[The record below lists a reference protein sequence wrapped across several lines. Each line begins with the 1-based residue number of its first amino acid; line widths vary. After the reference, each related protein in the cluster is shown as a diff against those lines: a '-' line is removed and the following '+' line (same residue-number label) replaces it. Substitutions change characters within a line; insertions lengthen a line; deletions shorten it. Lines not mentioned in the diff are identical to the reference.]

1 MENIWYVKIV
11 ENQDIIFIS
20 TMMEDMYVISVLDFI
35 LHVLHVESYMISM
48 ILNMGM
54 PEEENVFPVEIR
66 AMLINYIWALR
77 NCIKKI
83 AKHYT
88 NRIEIKKHFLREM
101 LFLWANP
108 IMPHNI
114 MAFFQNILLISGL
127 ERVVVVDDIG
137 NPLVVALVGYHANM
151 IGK

>member
-54 PEEENVFPVEIR
+54 LAEENVSLV
-66 AMLINYIWALR
+66 
-77 NCIKKI
+77 
-83 AKHYT
+83 
-88 NRIEIKKHFLREM
+88 EIKK
-101 LFLWANP
+101 
-108 IMPHNI
+108 
-114 MAFFQNILLISGL
+114 
-127 ERVVVVDDIG
+127 
-137 NPLVVALVGYHANM
+137 
-151 IGK
+151 

>member
-1 MENIWYVKIV
+1 M

-66 AMLINYIWALR
+66 AMLINYTIYEHCA
-77 NCIKKI
+77 
-83 AKHYT
+83 
-88 NRIEIKKHFLREM
+88 
-101 LFLWANP
+101 
-108 IMPHNI
+108 
-114 MAFFQNILLISGL
+114 
-127 ERVVVVDDIG
+127 V
-137 NPLVVALVGYHANM
+137 
-151 IGK
+151 

>member
-1 MENIWYVKIV
+1 MVCKNCGKPGHHFHQHYDGGYVCDKCIG
-11 ENQDIIFIS
+11 F
-20 TMMEDMYVISVLDFI
+20 Y

-88 NRIEIKKHFLREM
+88 NRIDVKYKKAFPEG
-101 LFLWANP
+101 N
-108 IMPHNI
+108 
-114 MAFFQNILLISGL
+114 AFFMG
-127 ERVVVVDDIG
+127 
-137 NPLVVALVGYHANM
+137 
-151 IGK
+151 

>member
-1 MENIWYVKIV
+1 M

-77 NCIKKI
+77 TCI
-83 AKHYT
+83 
-88 NRIEIKKHFLREM
+88 
-101 LFLWANP
+101 
-108 IMPHNI
+108 
-114 MAFFQNILLISGL
+114 
-127 ERVVVVDDIG
+127 
-137 NPLVVALVGYHANM
+137 
-151 IGK
+151 